1 MGEKK
6 VVAGFEGGGEDI
18 TWSFGSTRGKVGY
31 GKRVAHSPME
41 GEGKAAVRGLSDG
54 RNGYSECSDGPWC
67 GRAEHRRTAAAMATL
82 SSNASEGKGNPG
94 FHSPVK
100 TEERKW
106 ENDRPIGRWVEG
118 RQRGRLLGD
127 WGYCAYVVRASG
139 WCAGGQ
145 KETQGISNNR
155 WGDAGKWPWSGRA
168 GGGITMNG
176 TASSRWSSRGFR
188 MSPVRNGKTRC
199 LLRYE
204 AKDASE
210 K

>member
-1 MGEKK
+1 M
-6 VVAGFEGGGEDI
+6 F
-18 TWSFGSTRGKVGY
+18 
-31 GKRVAHSPME
+31 
-41 GEGKAAVRGLSDG
+41 
-54 RNGYSECSDGPWC
+54 
-67 GRAEHRRTAAAMATL
+67 GRAVVWKGRTQAHGSGNGNIKQQRQRRQRQ
-82 SSNASEGKGNPG
+82 PG

-118 RQRGRLLGD
+118 GFWDCGREAACLGI
-127 WGYCAYVVRASG
+127 GVIVRT
-139 WCAGGQ
+139 WCARAAGVLVAKKKHKGFR
-145 KETQGISNNR
+145 TTDG
-155 WGDAGKWPWSGRA
+155 GDAGKWPWGGRA